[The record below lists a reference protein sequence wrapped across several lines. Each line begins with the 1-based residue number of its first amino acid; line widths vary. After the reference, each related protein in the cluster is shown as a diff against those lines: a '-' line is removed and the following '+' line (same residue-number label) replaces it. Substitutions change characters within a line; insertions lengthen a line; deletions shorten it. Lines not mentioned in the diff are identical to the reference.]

1 LDWFKVFNLVLDPA
15 GENFMK
21 NHFKRLILIS
31 LLVLLSLACNL
42 SQVTQFFGEY
52 PEYPGALLFQDGFSD
67 PSSGW
72 DRVRSPEGMTDYE
85 YDRYRIVVNAP
96 NADYWSNPGLYFED
110 VQIEVDALKNAGPND
125 NDFGVLCRY
134 QDTEN
139 FYFLIIS
146 SDGYYGIG
154 IVENGRQ
161 QLLEPPQMYFS
172 EAIIPGDAVNHIQA
186 VCQGS
191 RLALSVNGEFIAEA
205 YDATFSSGDIGLIV
219 GSFDESGVDVIFD
232 NLSVKLP

>member
-1 LDWFKVFNLVLDPA
+1 
-15 GENFMK
+15 MK
-21 NHFKRLILIS
+21 THYKLLILIVI
-31 LLVLLSLACNL
+31 LIPLMLACNL
-42 SQVTQFFGEY
+42 SQITQLFGEY

-96 NADYWSNPGLYFED
+96 NADYWSNPGLFFED
-110 VQIEVDALKNAGPND
+110 VQIDVDALKNAGPDD
-125 NDFGVLCRY
+125 NEFGVLCRY
-134 QDTEN
+134 QNTEN

-154 IVENGRQ
+154 IVEKGRQ
-161 QLLEPPQMYFS
+161 RLLEPPQMYHS
-172 EAIIPGDAVNHIQA
+172 EAINPGDAVNHIQA

-191 RLALSVNGEFIAEA
+191 RLALFVNGEFIAET